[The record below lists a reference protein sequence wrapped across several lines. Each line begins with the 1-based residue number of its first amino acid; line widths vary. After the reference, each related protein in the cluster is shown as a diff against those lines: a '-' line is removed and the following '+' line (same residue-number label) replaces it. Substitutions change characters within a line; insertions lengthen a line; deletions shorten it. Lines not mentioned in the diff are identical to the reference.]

1 MLAPGKN
8 KKRKKEINTFMQ
20 TEFALQ
26 NKRGCYSVANDTVLV
41 PYATAVTI
49 SLWRELQKMK
59 KASVRHGLLRR
70 LFFQSIFYVEGNW
83 FCPISILEFVTRFAI
98 FLVFSEQNNSL
109 LFSSPWSKTLKP
121 RIIATKQMGVFLM
134 KMKKQRPNKWRT
146 FAKRRLKQALLHCV
160 WHYYFSNVDGFTNQC
175 FFMF

>member
-1 MLAPGKN
+1 
-8 KKRKKEINTFMQ
+8 
-20 TEFALQ
+20 
-26 NKRGCYSVANDTVLV
+26 
-41 PYATAVTI
+41 
-49 SLWRELQKMK
+49 MK

-175 FFMF
+175 FFMFLTAAMRLKGRVDGVHCSLQRWVQSGHKSGHTSAFQISHSSVLAKGVQ